1 MRKAMEMHMRLL
13 NRWKKKIDMLKKKFK
28 VMVILD
34 EYVSFM
40 IIIFFISR
48 NRLKLIFYEQI

>member
-1 MRKAMEMHMRLL
+1 MEMHMRLL